1 MAEQLYILETFPI
14 QVSPGGTW
22 AQKDV
27 PDFSLNT
34 SAVGDGV
41 ADGGNIPLYGRIKS
55 IDDQQYS
62 VSISDFNIGNYYAS
76 NTGLDG
82 LNSIIPDG
90 GSADDAISTMVFRKE
105 FVNGELGQ
113 APDPANNATIVLPQ
127 GVQKIVLRDAL
138 EWGSFT
144 YSLASGCTP
153 AGQMRGIMYNY
164 VEVLVYLDPLFEIGN
179 QNIDTIIDID
189 GNGNEICGQTPSLY
203 SGGDIRVVVELAGKR
218 NNISLDENGLVQADG
233 EPHCTIAAYP
243 WGILNGYTNNFNMTM
258 TGTGDSL
265 EGDGTEA
272 SITFTP
278 QTFGSSVYLQN
289 NTSTTLGVQ
298 NYQPWWFYIIPDEG
312 YTISKDLLWVQHD
325 LEDTNYTSPSSDMWS
340 YCDNCPSGML
350 SDARRFTFNRYHT
363 SVSAVESEYLVS
375 GDIPSTS
382 AFNQFPPF
390 GITTQAWYTSTHH
403 QAIKIQKD
411 GVLMNYSDLNDMSTG
426 NTLGWGQIVLM
437 NSGQL
442 MIDGGIVPS
451 GLGEGSTECETC
463 DVFDWGVYSEGE
475 YFVNTWSQTPEY
487 QPANSAYMFPPSWCA
502 NDFLGNKVVVGLN
515 NLHTFQPAENGNPQE
530 LRIRIY
536 GAAVPIVD
544 EECCNAFFE
553 INCE

>member
-62 VSISDFNIGNYYAS
+62 VSVGDFNIGNYYAS
-76 NTGLDG
+76 NSGLDG
-82 LNSIIPDG
+82 LNSIVPDG
-90 GSADDAISTMVFRKE
+90 GNADDAIDTMVFRKE

-113 APDPANNATIVLPQ
+113 APNPANNATIVLPQ

-144 YSLASGCTP
+144 NSIQSGCTP
-153 AGQMRGIMYNY
+153 VGQMVGIMYNY

-203 SGGDIRVVVELAGKR
+203 GGGDIRVVVELAGKR
-218 NNISLDENGLVQADG
+218 NSIYLDENGLVQADG

-243 WGILNGYTNNFNMTM
+243 WGIAGGGFTNNFNMNM

-272 SITFTP
+272 SINFTP
-278 QTFGSSVYLQN
+278 QTFGSSEYLQSASQPN
-289 NTSTTLGVQ
+289 I
-298 NYQPWWFYIIPDEG
+298 YQPWWFYIIPDEG

-325 LEDTNYTSPSSDMWS
+325 LEDTNYMSPSSDMWS
-340 YCDNCPSGML
+340 YCNNCPSGML
-350 SDARRFTFNRYHT
+350 SDARRFSFNRYHDEI
-363 SVSAVESEYLVS
+363 SAVETEYIVG

-390 GITTQAWYTSTHH
+390 GITTGDWYASTHH

-411 GVLMNYSDLNDMSTG
+411 GVLMNYSDLNDMSSAVG
-426 NTLGWGQIVLM
+426 LGWGQIVFM
-437 NSGQL
+437 NSGL
-442 MIDGGIVPS
+442 SYTAPS
-451 GLGEGSTECETC
+451 NSTNYGEYVVGEGVE
-463 DVFDWGVYSEGE
+463 DFDWSVYGAGE
-475 YFVNTWSQTPEY
+475 YFVNTWLQTPEY
-487 QPANSAYMFPPSWCA
+487 QPANSAYMFPPNWCA